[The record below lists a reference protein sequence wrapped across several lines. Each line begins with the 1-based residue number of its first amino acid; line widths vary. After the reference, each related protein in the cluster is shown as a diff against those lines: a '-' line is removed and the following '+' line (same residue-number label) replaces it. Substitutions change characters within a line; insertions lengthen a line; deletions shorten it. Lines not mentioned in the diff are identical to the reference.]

1 VNIRYQK
8 RINLGKGA
16 GLNLSKSGASYSQR
30 TKWGSIGSRGFSIRT
45 GIPGLSLR
53 QNWGKGGG
61 VGLAVMLAIGAFVI
75 SGLILYNAVRFI
87 VYLINRL
94 IIKIRNHGKK
104 DSACK
109 TA

>member
-1 VNIRYQK
+1 MSIRYQK
-8 RINLGKGA
+8 RVNLGKGA
-16 GLNLSKSGASYSQR
+16 GINLSKSGASYSQR

-61 VGLAVMLAIGAFVI
+61 AGLAVMLAIGAFVI
-75 SGLILYNAVRFI
+75 SWLILYNAVRFI
-87 VYLINRL
+87 VHLISL
-94 IIKIRNHGKK
+94 IIIKIRNHGEK
-104 DSACK
+104 DSTRK